1 MGHSRHRTRLLLLVS
16 VAASSTSCVTPVA
29 VRSLSAQ
36 LVKTQQI
43 YSASLHGYFAAV
55 EKFADAEVKI
65 ADYRID
71 EITTQ
76 MNREFGRRANA
87 GLAGAVTPDQRQRII
102 EQLIQDVAANASAN
116 LPLKNKI
123 SGAVASLKQKDQ
135 ELEAAYLMILTATE
149 KLDEYIRLKK
159 ADEVAIDQLAR
170 SVGLNSEKIVSIVD
184 AIGQLSE
191 VLTQNTAKVP

>member
-1 MGHSRHRTRLLLLVS
+1 MCHSRLLLLLT

-43 YSASLHGYFAAV
+43 YSVSLHGYFAAV

-71 EITTQ
+71 EITSQ

-102 EQLIQDVAANASAN
+102 EQLIQDVAGNASAD

-123 SGAVASLKQKDQ
+123 SDAVASLKQKDQ
-135 ELEAAYLMILTATE
+135 ELEAAYLVILTATA

-184 AIGQLSE
+184 SIGQLSE
-191 VLTQNTAKVP
+191 VLTQNTAKVH

>member
-1 MGHSRHRTRLLLLVS
+1 
-16 VAASSTSCVTPVA
+16 VTPVA
-29 VRSLSAQ
+29 VRSLSAE

-43 YSASLHGYFAAV
+43 YSVSLHGYFAAV

-71 EITTQ
+71 EITLQ
-76 MNREFGRRANA
+76 LNREFGRRANA

-102 EQLIQDVAANASAN
+102 EQLIQDVAGNASAD

-123 SGAVASLKQKDQ
+123 AGAVASLKQKDQ
-135 ELEAAYLMILTATE
+135 ELEAAYLVILTATE
-149 KLDEYIRLKK
+149 KLDEFIRLKK
-159 ADEVAIDQLAR
+159 ADEVAIGQLAR

>member
-1 MGHSRHRTRLLLLVS
+1 MCHSRLLLLLT

-43 YSASLHGYFAAV
+43 YSVSLHGYFAAV

-71 EITTQ
+71 EITSQ

-102 EQLIQDVAANASAN
+102 EQLIQDVAGNASAD

-123 SGAVASLKQKDQ
+123 SDAVASLKQKDQ
-135 ELEAAYLMILTATE
+135 ELEAAYVVIVTATE

-184 AIGQLSE
+184 SIGQLSE
-191 VLTQNTAKVP
+191 VLTQNTAKVH